1 MTIAAARA
9 QIASTLQGLTVN
21 GTDVHVYD
29 GVPRQWSLPA
39 VALAPADPYIE
50 RQSLTT
56 VRVNIDIVFAI
67 TAAENGSDLDALEDA
82 AIEILNRVPNTS
94 GVSAPE
100 YTDLGAATAAT
111 ITVPTMVTVPIE

>member
-1 MTIAAARA
+1 MTIAQARE
-9 QIASTLQGLTVN
+9 QIAATLQGMTAN
-21 GTDVHVYD
+21 GQDVHVYA
-29 GVPRQWSLPA
+29 GVPRQWTLPA
-39 VALAPADPYIE
+39 VAIAPADPFIE

-82 AIEILNRVPNTS
+82 AIEILSRVPNTS

-100 YTDLGAATAAT
+100 YTELAAATAAT